1 MGESCGRNGS
11 TILAS
16 GGLPL
21 VLAGG
26 NLLWLQAVHRLLRCC
41 GNKPEQE
48 GDLLWRQLPIRFFNF
63 SVNGP
68 PDTTLTWAE
77 GTPEGYSSL
86 FDCWIL
92 LERPKISVKR
102 ANGTAYSRGTQY
114 ISQVNP
120 A

>member
-77 GTPEGYSSL
+77 GTPGGVQFTFRLLDPSGAPIDLGQTRQRDS
-86 FDCWIL
+86 IL
-92 LERPKISVKR
+92 
-102 ANGTAYSRGTQY
+102 
-114 ISQVNP
+114 
-120 A
+120 

>member
-1 MGESCGRNGS
+1 MRAKWVHNLGVGWLTACIGWR
-11 TILAS
+11 
-16 GGLPL
+16 
-21 VLAGG
+21 

-77 GTPEGYSSL
+77 GTPGGVQFTFRLLDPSGAPKDLGQTRQRDS
-86 FDCWIL
+86 IL
-92 LERPKISVKR
+92 
-102 ANGTAYSRGTQY
+102 
-114 ISQVNP
+114 
-120 A
+120 